1 MSWVP
6 FKSLGSEILKIRL
19 INNNMKLAVS
29 CRYHLFALGA
39 FPRPP
44 VCIFFKNRLHCL
56 RLLQ

>member
-6 FKSLGSEILKIRL
+6 FKSLGSEIVNIRL

-29 CRYHLFALGA
+29 CRYHLFAPGA

-44 VCIFFKNRLHCL
+44 CVYF
-56 RLLQ
+56 